1 MTSCC
6 YLRSL
11 VHCLQYQTSQ
21 HSLIQLRV
29 TMSQA
34 FLQSIHAIARLACL
48 FLQSINTVLSMSG
61 WSFVHN
67 SLYGIFFV
75 QIVLHSLFLSD
86 HTSFQLTFQSLVS
99 TSRVGRILV
108 YNYQLHFLLPGLFGT
123 VLSFQRSS
131 NLARVFLHQR
141 CDIAALLYVDA
152 TM

>member
-1 MTSCC
+1 
-6 YLRSL
+6 
-11 VHCLQYQTSQ
+11 
-21 HSLIQLRV
+21 
-29 TMSQA
+29 
-34 FLQSIHAIARLACL
+34 
-48 FLQSINTVLSMSG
+48 MSG

-108 YNYQLHFLLPGLFGT
+108 YSCQLHFLLPGLFGT

-131 NLARVFLHQR
+131 NLVRVFLYQECCTATGDCNGVRFFNQYR
-141 CDIAALLYVDA
+141 CTSSFPVAFQLGIFLHCIYYHFLADFNFLHTV
-152 TM
+152 